1 MMLLLVALGFMF
13 FAGVAMTINEGLW
26 SNTILLICI
35 LIGGCASVVAGV
47 PVGMMIFEQA
57 GFDAEYAWYCTFV
70 GMWAVFVVSVLLLRL
85 VAEKASGTRVRFLPI
100 VDKIGGIVAGLF
112 VAAILTSFAASTL
125 WNGPIMA
132 GVDGW
137 ETGKASE
144 SEKKYFSIV
153 LSPFYSVSKPFASS
167 EQLKTF
173 DN

>member
-35 LIGGCASVVAGV
+35 MIGGCASVVAGV

-57 GFDAEYAWYCTFV
+57 GFAADKAWYCTFA

-85 VAEKASGTRVRFLPI
+85 VAEKASQTRVRFLPI
-100 VDKIGGIVAGLF
+100 VDKIGGILVGLF
-112 VAAILTSFAASTL
+112 VAAMLTSFAAATL
-125 WNGPIMA
+125 WDGPVRA
-132 GVDGW
+132 GEWDKA
-137 ETGKASE
+137 KASE
-144 SEKKYFSIV
+144 SELNYFSLV
-153 LSPFYSVSKPFASS
+153 RSPFYSVSKPFANS
-167 EQLKTF
+167 EQVKTF